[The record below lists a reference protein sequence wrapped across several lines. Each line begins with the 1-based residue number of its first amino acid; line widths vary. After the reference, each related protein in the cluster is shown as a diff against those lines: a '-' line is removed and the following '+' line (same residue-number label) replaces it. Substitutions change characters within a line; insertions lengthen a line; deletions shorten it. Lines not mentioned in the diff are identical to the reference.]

1 MPTPSEQ
8 KALAFVAIVIVL
20 GGAVRVLRA
29 GAPPT
34 PTVAE
39 QQAVARQAYAAESAS
54 QRDSRGKNRRRSG
67 RMAPQRRDAGVN
79 IVGGVASVPYSNV
92 RPGPTD
98 AVGGQAGLSS
108 RGFPPPSPRI
118 DLDNR
123 LPGGM
128 VVAGASATNG
138 VGRSRAGWTSAGPID
153 LDVASAA
160 EIEALPRIGP
170 ALAARIIRSRDSLGP
185 FGSLQG
191 LRRVRGIGPAML
203 RELGPLVTFS
213 GRAASFDVQTRY

>member
-1 MPTPSEQ
+1 
-8 KALAFVAIVIVL
+8 
-20 GGAVRVLRA
+20 
-29 GAPPT
+29 
-34 PTVAE
+34 
-39 QQAVARQAYAAESAS
+39 
-54 QRDSRGKNRRRSG
+54 
-67 RMAPQRRDAGVN
+67 
-79 IVGGVASVPYSNV
+79 
-92 RPGPTD
+92 
-98 AVGGQAGLSS
+98 
-108 RGFPPPSPRI
+108 
-118 DLDNR
+118 
-123 LPGGM
+123 M